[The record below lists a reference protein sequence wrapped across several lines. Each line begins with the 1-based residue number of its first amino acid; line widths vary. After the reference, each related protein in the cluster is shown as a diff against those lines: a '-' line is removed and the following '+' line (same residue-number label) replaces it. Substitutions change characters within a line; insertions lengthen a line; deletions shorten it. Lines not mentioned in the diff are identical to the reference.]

1 MESKTALCYHDY
13 RVNQRISL
21 PSLLGLKSVT
31 NHDLPAN
38 EAFMR
43 EALRQAEQAA
53 SEGEV
58 PVGAV
63 LVHENTIVASGRN
76 ARERQRDPTAHA
88 ELIVIRE
95 AAEQLQSWRLTGTTL
110 YVTLEPCL
118 MCAGAMLQARIPR
131 LVFSTWDPKAGACGS
146 LFAVHED
153 NRLNHQIVVTHGVLE
168 NESRD
173 LLQRFFQRLRQ
184 DQPLTMN

>member
-1 MESKTALCYHDY
+1 MNHEAD
-13 RVNQRISL
+13 
-21 PSLLGLKSVT
+21 LKP
-31 NHDLPAN
+31 DLPPD

-43 EALRQAEQAA
+43 EALQEAELAA
-53 SEGEV
+53 TDGEV
-58 PVGAV
+58 PVGAI
-63 LVHENTIVASGRN
+63 LVHENAIVARGRN
-76 ARERQRDPTAHA
+76 ARERQQDPTAHA

-95 AAEQLQSWRLTGTTL
+95 AAEKLQSWRLTGTTL

-131 LVFSTWDPKAGACGS
+131 LVFSAWDPKAGACGS
-146 LFAVHED
+146 LFALHED
-153 NRLNHQIVVTHGVLE
+153 NRLNHQIAVTSGVLE

-184 DQPLTMN
+184 EQPAAMN

>member
-1 MESKTALCYHDY
+1 MNIETAMKH
-13 RVNQRISL
+13 
-21 PSLLGLKSVT
+21 
-31 NHDLPAN
+31 HLPAD

-43 EALRQAEQAA
+43 EALREAERAA

-58 PVGAV
+58 PVGAI
-63 LVHENTIVASGRN
+63 LVRENTIIARGRN
-76 ARERQRDPTAHA
+76 ARERQQDPAAHA

-95 AAEQLQSWRLTGTTL
+95 AAEKLQSWRLTGTTL

-146 LFAVHED
+146 LFALHED
-153 NRLNHQIVVTHGVLE
+153 ARLNHQIAVTSGVLE

-184 DQPLTMN
+184 DQPAAMN

>member
-1 MESKTALCYHDY
+1 MNIETAAIRH
-13 RVNQRISL
+13 L
-21 PSLLGLKSVT
+21 PP
-31 NHDLPAN
+31 D
-38 EAFMR
+38 EAYMH

-53 SEGEV
+53 SAGEV
-58 PVGAV
+58 PVGAI
-63 LVHENTIVASGRN
+63 LVHENTIVARGRN
-76 ARERQRDPTAHA
+76 TRERQQDPTAHA

-131 LVFSTWDPKAGACGS
+131 LVFSAWDPKAGACGS
-146 LFAVHED
+146 LFTLHED
-153 NRLNHQIVVTHGVLE
+153 ARLNHQIAVTSGVLE

-184 DQPLTMN
+184 DQPAAMN

>member
-1 MESKTALCYHDY
+1 MVPEADAKNY
-13 RVNQRISL
+13 
-21 PSLLGLKSVT
+21 
-31 NHDLPAN
+31 LPADQT
-38 EAFMR
+38 FMH
-43 EALRQAEQAA
+43 EALLEAEQAA
-53 SEGEV
+53 SDGEV

-63 LVHENTIVASGRN
+63 LVHENAIVARGRN
-76 ARERQRDPTAHA
+76 ARERAQDPTAHA

-118 MCAGAMLQARIPR
+118 MCAGAILQARIPR

-146 LFAVHED
+146 LYTIHQD
-153 NRLNHQIVVTHGVLE
+153 TRLNHQIAVTHGILE

-173 LLQRFFQRLRQ
+173 LLQRFFQQLRQ
-184 DQPLTMN
+184 EQPLTMN

>member
-1 MESKTALCYHDY
+1 MVPEADAKH
-13 RVNQRISL
+13 
-21 PSLLGLKSVT
+21 
-31 NHDLPAN
+31 HLPAD
-38 EAFMR
+38 EAYMH
-43 EALRQAEQAA
+43 EALQQAKQAA

-58 PVGAV
+58 PVGAI
-63 LVHENTIVASGRN
+63 LVHRHTIVARSRN
-76 ARERQRDPTAHA
+76 TRERQQDPTAHA

-131 LVFSTWDPKAGACGS
+131 LVFSAWDPKAGACGS
-146 LFAVHED
+146 LYTIHQD
-153 NRLNHQIVVTHGVLE
+153 TRLNHQIAVTHGILE

-173 LLQRFFQRLRQ
+173 LLQRFFQQLRQ

>member
-1 MESKTALCYHDY
+1 MVPEADAKH
-13 RVNQRISL
+13 
-21 PSLLGLKSVT
+21 
-31 NHDLPAN
+31 HLPAD
-38 EAFMR
+38 EAYMH
-43 EALRQAEQAA
+43 EALQQAKQAA

-58 PVGAV
+58 PVGAI
-63 LVHENTIVASGRN
+63 LVHRNTIVARSRN
-76 ARERQRDPTAHA
+76 ARERQQDPTAHA

-131 LVFSTWDPKAGACGS
+131 LVFSAWDPKAGACGS
-146 LFAVHED
+146 LYTIHQD
-153 NRLNHQIVVTHGVLE
+153 TRLNHQIAVTHGILE

-173 LLQRFFQRLRQ
+173 LLQRFFQQLRQ

>member
-1 MESKTALCYHDY
+1 MVLETAT
-13 RVNQRISL
+13 
-21 PSLLGLKSVT
+21 K
-31 NHDLPAN
+31 HDLPAD
-38 EAFMR
+38 EAFMQK
-43 EALRQAEQAA
+43 ALLEAEQAA
-53 SEGEV
+53 ADGEV
-58 PVGAV
+58 PVGAI
-63 LVHENTIVASGRN
+63 LVRENTIVARGRN
-76 ARERQRDPTAHA
+76 ARERKQDPTAHA
-88 ELIVIRE
+88 ELIVIGE

-146 LFAVHED
+146 LFTLHED
-153 NRLNHQIVVTHGVLE
+153 PRLNHQIAVTSGVLE

-184 DQPLTMN
+184 DQPAAMN

>member
-1 MESKTALCYHDY
+1 MVPEADAK
-13 RVNQRISL
+13 NQ
-21 PSLLGLKSVT
+21 
-31 NHDLPAN
+31 LPAD
-38 EAFMR
+38 EAYMH
-43 EALRQAEQAA
+43 EALREAEQAA

-58 PVGAV
+58 PVGAI
-63 LVHENTIVASGRN
+63 LVHENTIVARGRN
-76 ARERQRDPTAHA
+76 TRERQQDPTAHA

-146 LFAVHED
+146 LFTLHED
-153 NRLNHQIVVTHGVLE
+153 NRLNHQIAVTHGILE

-173 LLQRFFQRLRQ
+173 LLQRFFQQLRQ
-184 DQPLTMN
+184 AQPLTMN

>member
-1 MESKTALCYHDY
+1 MVPEADA
-13 RVNQRISL
+13 
-21 PSLLGLKSVT
+21 
-31 NHDLPAN
+31 NHNIPVD

-53 SEGEV
+53 AEGEV
-58 PVGAV
+58 PVGAI
-63 LVHENTIVASGRN
+63 LVHENVIVVSGRN
-76 ARERQRDPTAHA
+76 ARERQQDPTAHA
-88 ELIVIRE
+88 ELIVIRK

-131 LVFSTWDPKAGACGS
+131 VVFSTWDPKTGACGS
-146 LFAVHED
+146 LYALHED
-153 NRLNHQIVVTHGVLE
+153 NRLNHRIAVTHGVLE

-173 LLQRFFQRLRQ
+173 LLQRFFQQLRQ

>member
-1 MESKTALCYHDY
+1 MVLETAT
-13 RVNQRISL
+13 
-21 PSLLGLKSVT
+21 K
-31 NHDLPAN
+31 HDLPPD
-38 EAFMR
+38 EAFMH

-58 PVGAV
+58 PVGAI
-63 LVHENTIVASGRN
+63 LVHENTIVARGRN
-76 ARERQRDPTAHA
+76 TRERQQDPTAHA

-131 LVFSTWDPKAGACGS
+131 LVFSAWDPKAGACGS
-146 LFAVHED
+146 LFALHED
-153 NRLNHQIVVTHGVLE
+153 NRLNHQIAVTHGVLE

-184 DQPLTMN
+184 DQPLTMT

>member
-1 MESKTALCYHDY
+1 MVPEA
-13 RVNQRISL
+13 NA
-21 PSLLGLKSVT
+21 
-31 NHDLPAN
+31 NHDLPVD

-58 PVGAV
+58 PVGAI
-63 LVHENTIVASGRN
+63 LVRENTIVASGRN
-76 ARERQRDPTAHA
+76 ARERQQDPTAHA

-131 LVFSTWDPKAGACGS
+131 LVFSAWDPKAGACGS
-146 LFAVHED
+146 LFAIHQD
-153 NRLNHQIVVTHGVLE
+153 TRLNHQIAVTYGILE
-168 NESRD
+168 NESRA
-173 LLQRFFQRLRQ
+173 LLQRFFQQLRQ

>member
-1 MESKTALCYHDY
+1 MVLEPVTKHRLTADE
-13 RVNQRISL
+13 
-21 PSLLGLKSVT
+21 T
-31 NHDLPAN
+31 
-38 EAFMR
+38 FMH
-43 EALRQAEQAA
+43 EALREAERAA
-53 SEGEV
+53 ADGEV

-63 LVHENTIVASGRN
+63 LVHAHTIVARGRN
-76 ARERQRDPTAHA
+76 TRERQQDPTAHA

-95 AAEQLQSWRLTGTTL
+95 AAEKLHSWRLTGTTL

-131 LVFSTWDPKAGACGS
+131 LVFSAWDPKAGACGS
-146 LFAVHED
+146 LFALHED
-153 NRLNHQIVVTHGVLE
+153 TRLNHQIAVTYGILE

-173 LLQRFFQRLRQ
+173 LLQRFFQQLRQ

>member
-1 MESKTALCYHDY
+1 MIHEADVK
-13 RVNQRISL
+13 
-21 PSLLGLKSVT
+21 
-31 NHDLPAN
+31 HDLPAD

-43 EALRQAEQAA
+43 EALREAEHAA
-53 SEGEV
+53 ADGEV

-63 LVHENTIVASGRN
+63 LVQEHTIVAKGRN
-76 ARERQRDPTAHA
+76 TRERNQDPTAHA

-95 AAEQLQSWRLTGTTL
+95 AAEKLQSWRLTGTTM

-146 LFAVHED
+146 LFVIHED
-153 NRLNHQIVVTHGVLE
+153 TRLNHQIAVTYGILE
-168 NESRD
+168 NESRA
-173 LLQRFFQRLRQ
+173 LLQRFFQQLRQ

>member
-1 MESKTALCYHDY
+1 MVLETT
-13 RVNQRISL
+13 
-21 PSLLGLKSVT
+21 T
-31 NHDLPAN
+31 NHHLLSD
-38 EAFMR
+38 EAYMH

-58 PVGAV
+58 PVGAI
-63 LVHENTIVASGRN
+63 LVHENTIVAMGRN
-76 ARERQRDPTAHA
+76 ARERRQDPTAHA

-95 AAEQLQSWRLTGTTL
+95 AAEKLQSWRLTGTTL

-146 LFAVHED
+146 LFTLHED
-153 NRLNHQIVVTHGVLE
+153 NRLNHQIAVTHGILE

-184 DQPLTMN
+184 DQPLTMT

>member
-1 MESKTALCYHDY
+1 MQH
-13 RVNQRISL
+13 N
-21 PSLLGLKSVT
+21 
-31 NHDLPAN
+31 LPAD

-58 PVGAV
+58 PVGAI
-63 LVHENTIVASGRN
+63 LVHENTIVARGRN
-76 ARERQRDPTAHA
+76 TRERQQDPTAHA

-131 LVFSTWDPKAGACGS
+131 VVFGTWDLKAGACGS
-146 LFAVHED
+146 LYVLHED
-153 NRLNHQIVVTHGVLE
+153 HRLNHQIAVTHGILE
-168 NESRD
+168 NESRA
-173 LLQRFFQRLRQ
+173 LLQRFFQQLRQ
-184 DQPLTMN
+184 NQPLTMN